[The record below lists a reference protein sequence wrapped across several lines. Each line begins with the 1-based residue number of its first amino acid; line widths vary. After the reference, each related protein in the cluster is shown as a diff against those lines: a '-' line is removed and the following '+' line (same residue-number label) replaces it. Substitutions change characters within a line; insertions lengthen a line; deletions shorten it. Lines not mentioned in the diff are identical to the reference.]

1 MPAHALCWLSA
12 EMLNA
17 EILNANLFP
26 HFVKFS
32 PQLLRGI
39 GVLYFGA
46 S

>member
-1 MPAHALCWLSA
+1 MPANPLCWLSA
-12 EMLNA
+12 EMLNG
-17 EILNANLFP
+17 NLFP
-26 HFVKFS
+26 YFVKFS

>member
-1 MPAHALCWLSA
+1 MLIA
-12 EMLNA
+12 ERS
-17 EILNANLFP
+17 P
-26 HFVKFS
+26 YYPKFS